1 MLSRRLFL
9 LVAAVTLPLQFSM
22 QRSTSFFG
30 RLIPS
35 ALPRQLPRFAPLDLA
50 RVHGKAFG
58 IQLEHPLSAQSRSHP
73 VLSATLPSTQAGFA
87 TKAGFLQNTAKVNQ
101 DSCAA
106 TEDLVLVCDGHG
118 RSGEVISQMVTEVLP
133 QLIAGG
139 DPTAANLRSAFL
151 AMDAQLEAL
160 GHHSER
166 AGSTAVAVV
175 LTPRKLVCA
184 YLGDSHAILGRR
196 SAKSGLWDPIPLS
209 GSHKPD
215 MPDEAERII
224 AAGGRVTR
232 SAFGPARVNG
242 LAMSR
247 AFGDFDAKSAGVIA
261 EPDVNEHVLRPT
273 DEVLIVGSDGVWDV
287 LDESEVLA
295 LLEPYWTSRN
305 AEGGAKAVV
314 DAARAVWKGS
324 PSGYGDDITCV
335 VTWLH

>member
-1 MLSRRLFL
+1 
-9 LVAAVTLPLQFSM
+9 
-22 QRSTSFFG
+22 
-30 RLIPS
+30 
-35 ALPRQLPRFAPLDLA
+35 
-50 RVHGKAFG
+50 
-58 IQLEHPLSAQSRSHP
+58 
-73 VLSATLPSTQAGFA
+73 
-87 TKAGFLQNTAKVNQ
+87 
-101 DSCAA
+101 
-106 TEDLVLVCDGHG
+106 
-118 RSGEVISQMVTEVLP
+118 
-133 QLIAGG
+133 
-139 DPTAANLRSAFL
+139 
-151 AMDAQLEAL
+151 
-160 GHHSER
+160 
-166 AGSTAVAVV
+166 
-175 LTPRKLVCA
+175 
-184 YLGDSHAILGRR
+184 LGDSHAILGRR